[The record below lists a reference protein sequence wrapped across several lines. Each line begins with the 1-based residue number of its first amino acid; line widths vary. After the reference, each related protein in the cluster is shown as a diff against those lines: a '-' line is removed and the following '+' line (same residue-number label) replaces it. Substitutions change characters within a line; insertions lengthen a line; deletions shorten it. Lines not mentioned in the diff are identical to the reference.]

1 MGEHHGHGGHGGH
14 HGNQHTPYHRRQ
26 SPLVSGSGGKSNE
39 TVLTLRQACVVED
52 EDSEKEAMDLRF
64 AGECTDYKYVCVLKM
79 VIVGT
84 GHILNG

>member
-1 MGEHHGHGGHGGH
+1 
-14 HGNQHTPYHRRQ
+14 
-26 SPLVSGSGGKSNE
+26 
-39 TVLTLRQACVVED
+39 
-52 EDSEKEAMDLRF
+52 MDLRF